1 VSQQQKTLQKII
13 KKQLRRLTPKQHKFV
28 LLIVTKGERS
38 SPADLAIEAG
48 YSEKSAPQMAAN
60 LQNPKIFPQVVA
72 EIQRMRDEYNEK
84 FKVTY
89 SRHIKRLDVL
99 SHKAEDAGNWNAAVQ
114 AEKSRG
120 QAAGLY
126 IDRKEILTGSID
138 QMSKEEVESKLK
150 EIEKQFSINTDIIEV
165 KEQDLK
171 IDNKDK

>member
-1 VSQQQKTLQKII
+1 MQIESKS
-13 KKQLRRLTPKQHKFV
+13 LRRLTPKQYKFT
-28 LLIVTKGERS
+28 LLIVTKGDRS

-60 LQNPKIFPQVVA
+60 LQNPKIFPSVVV

-99 SHKAEDAGNWNAAVQ
+99 SHKAEDAGNWNAAVA

-138 QMSKEEVESKLK
+138 QMTKEEVESKLR
-150 EIEKQFSINTDIIEV
+150 EIEKQFSINTDFIEI
-165 KEQDLK
+165 KDDNK
-171 IDNKDK
+171 IDSKPK